1 MLTAV
6 WMHFLNESCNHSTD
20 SPFPDTSFFL
30 FSLAP
35 INTRTHDPTSMSTS
49 EGLSTG
55 KSGDSRSHH

>member
-35 INTRTHDPTSMSTS
+35 INTRTQTLP
-49 EGLSTG
+49 L
-55 KSGDSRSHH
+55 